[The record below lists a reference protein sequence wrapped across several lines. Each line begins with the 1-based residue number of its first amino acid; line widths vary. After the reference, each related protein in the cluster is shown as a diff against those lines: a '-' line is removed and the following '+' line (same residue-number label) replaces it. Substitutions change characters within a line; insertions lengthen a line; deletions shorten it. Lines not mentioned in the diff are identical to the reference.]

1 MKKFFFFLIFLLN
14 SFNSTAHI
22 AHYNNYNKIEME
34 ILRDG
39 EVIGYNYYFFKRDG
53 NETLVSNQI
62 KFTVKLFGATIFKIE
77 GYGEEKYIDDKLI
90 SFNSKTLQNDKEK
103 FVKLELNKKTNKFDI
118 LGSSYNGEAGLDN
131 VIGNWWSHNILTTD
145 SQISPISGSVKEQ
158 VVTFIRKEKI
168 DLYGKTYN
176 TERFKLN
183 SKDMSLPKDKRLEFE
198 IWYDKENNII
208 RKVTYSRM
216 GSWEYRVKNI
226 E

>member
-62 KFTVKLFGATIFKIE
+62 KFTIKLFGATIFKIE

-103 FVKLELNKKTNKFDI
+103 FVKLELNKKTDKFDI
-118 LGSSYNGEAGLDN
+118 LGSSYNGEASLNN
-131 VIGNWWSHNILTTD
+131 VIGNWWSHNILTAN

-158 VVTFIRKEKI
+158 VVTFVAKEKI
-168 DLYGKTYN
+168 DLYGKTYE

-183 SKDMSLPKDKRLEFE
+183 SKDMSLPKDRRLDFE
-198 IWYDKENNII
+198 IWYDKKNNII

-216 GSWEYRVKNI
+216 GDWEYRVKNI

>member
-62 KFTVKLFGATIFKIE
+62 KFTVKIFGATIFKIE

-103 FVKLELNKKTNKFDI
+103 FVKLELNKKTDKFDI
-118 LGSSYNGEAGLDN
+118 LGSSYNGEASLNN
-131 VIGNWWSHNILTTD
+131 VIGNWWSHNILTAN

-158 VVTFIRKEKI
+158 VVTFVAKEKI
-168 DLYGKTYN
+168 DLYGKTYE

-183 SKDMSLPKDKRLEFE
+183 SKDMSLPKDRRLDFE
-198 IWYDKENNII
+198 IWYDKKDNII

-216 GSWEYRVKNI
+216 GDWEYRVKNI

>member
-1 MKKFFFFLIFLLN
+1 MKKLLFLLIFLFISSN
-14 SFNSTAHI
+14 SNAHI

-39 EVIGYNYYFFKRDG
+39 EVIGYNYYFFKREG
-53 NETLVSNQI
+53 NETLVTNQI
-62 KFTVKLFGATIFKIE
+62 KFTVKLFGATIFEIE
-77 GYGEEKYIDDKLI
+77 GYGEEKYIDDQLI

-103 FVKLELNKKTNKFDI
+103 FVNLKLNRKTNKFDI
-118 LGSSYNGEAGLDN
+118 LGSSYNGEASLN
-131 VIGNWWSHNILTTD
+131 NIVGNWWSHNILTTD

-183 SKDMSLPKDKRLEFE
+183 SKDMSLPNDKRLGFE
-198 IWYDKENNII
+198 VWYDKENNII

-216 GSWEYRVKNI
+216 GNWEYRVKNI